1 MMASVNRDSI
11 QNGSDPMRLLS
22 SVKPGV
28 RRIAEGLYA
37 LSRTLAPCM
46 WQGRGWDPSEGA
58 ASEHGSGRALDLMI
72 AYQVGSR
79 PSAGER
85 LQGDRLAQWIIDHR
99 VQLSL
104 KWLIWSGRIYNPSRG
119 GWRTYTG
126 GTGTTAGHYDH
137 IHAYFG
143 SGSDWTLGKIDT
155 DEEDEDYDMNIT
167 DKVTWVR
174 KGGKQ
179 ETDALGKFFWDMGYR
194 LDALEKYLQMVPYV
208 DPTGKETKVVY
219 GVYTLQMSRRQTKL
233 EKQVTELSQMMAAI
247 AKKIGA

>member
-1 MMASVNRDSI
+1 MASVNRDSI
-11 QNGSDPMRLLS
+11 QNGSDHMRLLS

-46 WQGRGWDPSEGA
+46 WQGRGWDDSDGG
-58 ASEHGSGRALDLMI
+58 EHQTGRALDLI
-72 AYQVGSR
+72 ISTTVGVR
-79 PSAGER
+79 PSSAEKA
-85 LQGDRLAQWIIDHR
+85 QGDRLAQWIIDHR

-119 GWRTYTG
+119 GWRKYTVASDTTG
-126 GTGTTAGHYDH
+126 GHFDH
-137 IHAYFG
+137 IHVFVADG
-143 SGSDWTLGKIDT
+143 ADWTISSEETTK
-155 DEEDEDYDMNIT
+155 EDEDDDMNIA

-179 ETDALGKFFWDMGYR
+179 ETDVLGKFFWDMGYR
-194 LDALEKYLQMVPYV
+194 LDALEKELEMVPYV

-219 GVYTLQMSRRQTKL
+219 GVYTRQMSRRQTEL
-233 EKQVTELSQMMAAI
+233 EKQVTKLSQMMAAI